1 MTTQVTTET
10 PLIMVDGERI
20 LIRRPHDNDYAEFG
34 ILGEDIQIPNIGTV
48 KVSGDKEDGYTVSA
62 DIVSSDPQHQSNH
75 KPSVKLPAGNCHFAL
90 AIDMHVMDV
99 EKREAGEIEE
109 AVAS

>member
-20 LIRRPHDNDYAEFG
+20 LIRRPHDNEYAEFG
-34 ILGEDIQIPNIGTV
+34 SLGKDIEIPKVGTV
-48 KVSGDKEDGYTVSA
+48 NISGNKEDGYTVSA
-62 DIVSSDPQHQSNH
+62 DIMPLDPQHQPNL
-75 KPSVKLPAGNCHFAL
+75 KPSVKLSAGKSHFAL
-90 AIDMHVMDV
+90 AIDMHGLAV
-99 EKREAGEIEE
+99 EEREAGEIEE

>member
-10 PLIMVDGERI
+10 PLIMVDDKRI
-20 LIRRPHDNDYAEFG
+20 LIRRPQDNDYAEFG
-34 ILGEDIQIPNIGTV
+34 ILGENIQILNIGTV

-62 DIVSSDPQHQSNH
+62 DIVPLDPQHQSNR
-75 KPSVKLPAGNCHFAL
+75 KPSVNLPAGNCHFAL
-90 AIDMHVMDV
+90 AIDMNGLAV
-99 EKREAGEIEE
+99 EEREAGEIEE